1 MFDNLKK
8 IFSNSKYAIS
18 YLILV
23 VILALLW
30 YFFTDLSLMRWNH
43 GNTRFVIDTIF
54 SWLNILFFP
63 LFIVA
68 WIYRSYNFGCYQK
81 SDSFGFI
88 GGFVSAVIS
97 GSLCCGTSLLIP
109 LGATI
114 FVDFF
119 SKNFKYWWLEL
130 KFIGVLILI
139 FGVYNLLKNLTT
151 CKMQKKFKN
160 AK

>member
-8 IFSNSKYAIS
+8 IFSNPKYIIA

-23 VILALLW
+23 LIFGFLW
-30 YFFTDLSLMRWNH
+30 WKFTNFSLML
-43 GNTRFVIDTIF
+43 GNYSITRFVIDTII
-54 SWLNILFFP
+54 SWLNILLFP

-119 SKNFKYWWLEL
+119 SKNFKY
-130 KFIGVLILI
+130 
-139 FGVYNLLKNLTT
+139 
-151 CKMQKKFKN
+151 
-160 AK
+160 

>member
-8 IFSNSKYAIS
+8 IFSNPKYLIA

-23 VILALLW
+23 SIFIFLW
-30 YFFTDLSLMRWNH
+30 WQFTNFSLML
-43 GNTRFVIDTIF
+43 GNYSTTRFVIDTVI

>member
-8 IFSNSKYAIS
+8 IFSNPKYLIA

-23 VILALLW
+23 SIFIFLW
-30 YFFTDLSLMRWNH
+30 WQFTNFSLML
-43 GNTRFVIDTIF
+43 GNYSTTRFVIDTVI

-119 SKNFKYWWLEL
+119 SKNFKY
-130 KFIGVLILI
+130 
-139 FGVYNLLKNLTT
+139 
-151 CKMQKKFKN
+151 
-160 AK
+160 

>member
-8 IFSNSKYAIS
+8 IFSNPKYLIA

-23 VILALLW
+23 FIFIFLW
-30 YFFTDLSLMRWNH
+30 WQFTNFSLML
-43 GNTRFVIDTIF
+43 GNYSITRFVIDTVI

-151 CKMQKKFKN
+151 CKMKKSFKN